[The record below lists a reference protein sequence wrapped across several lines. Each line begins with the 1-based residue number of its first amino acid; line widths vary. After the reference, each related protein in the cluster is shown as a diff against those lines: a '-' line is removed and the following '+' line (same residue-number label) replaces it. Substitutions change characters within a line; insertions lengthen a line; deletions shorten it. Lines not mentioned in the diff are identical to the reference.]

1 MNKTE
6 IISPSEYG
14 IEERKAQDL
23 MGNLPLIKEER
34 LVLEKQYNEVVLL
47 DIEDKE
53 TSKKARELRLKI
65 QKNRTQGINIWHKKA
80 KDFFLKGGQF
90 IDAVRRLEVS
100 VNEQMEKRL
109 KEIEKYAEIQ
119 EAKRKEELKTK
130 RVSELETYSEFV
142 PLGIDLGTLS
152 DEEYH
157 KVFKGAKLQYD
168 AKIEE
173 ERLAEE
179 ERIRIEKIKSLES
192 HRKTELIPYYN
203 FIGSSLDNVLLGEI
217 SEAEFEEI
225 KSKLETKRVEHEQ
238 EQIRVRKEAEKLAK
252 EKAEAEEKARKE
264 REEYERVLAEK
275 QRKQAELESELKAK
289 KDAEVKAEKERLLSE
304 EKARKEAERLAKAPL
319 KKQMSV
325 WVNSFKI
332 NETDINNEKVDLIKN
347 KFEAFKKWALKEV
360 DNL

>member
-34 LVLEKQYNEVVLL
+34 IILEKQYNEVILL

-65 QKNRTQGINIWHKKA
+65 QKNRTQGINAWHKKA

-90 IDAVRRLEVS
+90 VDAVRRLEVS
-100 VNEQMEKRL
+100 VNEQMESRL
-109 KEIEKYAEIQ
+109 EEIEKYAEIQ
-119 EAKRKEELKTK
+119 EAKRREELKSK
-130 RVSELETYSEFV
+130 RISELETYSEFV
-142 PLGIDLGTLS
+142 PFGIDLGTLS
-152 DEEYH
+152 DEEYQ

-168 AKIEE
+168 AKIED

-179 ERIRIEKIKSLES
+179 ERKRLEEIQKL
-192 HRKTELIPYYN
+192 HNERKENLLPVWQFVENKNQN
-203 FIGSSLDNVLLGEI
+203 FGEMSSSEFSQLLDFAKKDKANH
-217 SEAEFEEI
+217 EAEQERI
-225 KSKLETKRVEHEQ
+225 KRDNERLE
-238 EQIRVRKEAEKLAK
+238 K
-252 EKAEAEEKARKE
+252 EKAESEKKLAEERA
-264 REEYERVLAEK
+264 
-275 QRKQAELESELKAK
+275 KQAKLESELKAK
-289 KDAEVKAEKERLLSE
+289 KEAEKKAEKERLLSE
-304 EKARKEAERLAKAPL
+304 KKARKEAERLAKAPV

-325 WVNSFKI
+325 WVNSFEI
-332 NETDINNEKVDLIKN
+332 PATEINNEKIHSIKQ